1 MARGAWT
8 IRAAGQSPMR
18 KGLIGFTR
26 AGLPPGGKD
35 IILRTMSAPQ
45 ESNNRRK
52 PGFRW
57 FGPRDL
63 VYLGIG
69 ALAFFGSGQFGKV
82 KRGLKEIF
90 APQPAEVSPDD
101 ADIRR
106 QIESRLRAEMEEEL
120 EREIA
125 AMKAAAAESEAKR
138 AAEQDAVVPA
148 PAAEPAVGSV
158 TDVRK
163 LRSGIPFKTEVKIE
177 KGGIASKE
185 RVNDTSYTA
194 FYQLNLRVPTAAK
207 TMAELETSNPDLS
220 KLLPGL
226 PSLIEKAEVS
236 GWFQKLYANKTD
248 RVRRDANT
256 LNELLTKHNIYDC
269 ETILQFR
276 TPAGTPVFLLQAEM
290 DVVSDG
296 SDGDRL
302 ATMPDEIVNSTHYQP
317 FTSYGWP
324 KKTQTP
330 NPMVAGWE
338 KRVATAQKEL
348 ADKATTAARKT
359 WLRDRI
365 AYLKRGIADMKNR
378 SFLIAEYDPFIV
390 IPVNILTANDPFAP
404 KAGDYAVVVHGKKLY
419 PAIVGDGG
427 PSFKV
432 GEASLR
438 MAREL
443 NPKASPYSRPVSD
456 LKVTYLVFPGSREA
470 EKGPPDYEKWRQ
482 KCHELLTGIG
492 GVGDGVELH
501 VWQDLLPKPV
511 PPEPPVV
518 PAPEV
523 TPPPASGGSAPA
535 ATPPAPAA
543 EGTDKSE

>member
-1 MARGAWT
+1 
-8 IRAAGQSPMR
+8 
-18 KGLIGFTR
+18 
-26 AGLPPGGKD
+26 
-35 IILRTMSAPQ
+35 
-45 ESNNRRK
+45 
-52 PGFRW
+52 
-57 FGPRDL
+57 

-90 APQPAEVSPDD
+90 APKPAVVSPDE

-125 AMKAAAAESEAKR
+125 AMKEAAAESEAKR
-138 AAEQDAVVPA
+138 AAEQDAEVPEA
-148 PAAEPAVGSV
+148 PAETAIGSV

-226 PSLIEKAEVS
+226 PALIEKAEVS

-276 TPAGTPVFLLQAEM
+276 TPAGTPVFFMQAEM

-302 ATMPDEIVNSTHYQP
+302 AKMPDEIVNSTHYQP

-338 KRVATAQKEL
+338 KRIANAEKEL
-348 ADKATTAARKT
+348 ADKATTADRKT

-390 IPVNILTANDPFAP
+390 IPVDILRSNDPFAP
-404 KAGDYAVVVHGKKLY
+404 KVGDYAVVVHGKKLY

-427 PSFKV
+427 PTFKV

-492 GVGDGVELH
+492 GVGEGVELH
-501 VWQDLLPKPV
+501 LWQDLLPKPA
-511 PPEPPVV
+511 PPVA

-523 TPPPASGGSAPA
+523 TPAPPASDASAPA
-535 ATPPAPAA
+535 ATPSTPAA
-543 EGTDKSE
+543 EGTDKSK